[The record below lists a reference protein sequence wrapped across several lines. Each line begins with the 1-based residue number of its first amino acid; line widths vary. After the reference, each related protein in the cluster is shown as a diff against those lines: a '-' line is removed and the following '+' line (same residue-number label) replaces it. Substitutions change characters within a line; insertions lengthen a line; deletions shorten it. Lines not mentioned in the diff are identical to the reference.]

1 MDYQEVD
8 MKSYVTRLSLVTVA
22 LILTAIIFGPSS
34 ARADEFDLKTFISV
48 NQPIQVPGAVL
59 QPNVKYV
66 FRRLDSNAGTNHV
79 VRVLNE
85 DQSQVISTFFAAA
98 AWRLQP
104 EGDTVMTF
112 YETASG
118 FPKPVK
124 TWYYPGRLDGF
135 EFLYSKDEK
144 AQIAAHMGGGAATVQ
159 TARETEPESFVT
171 EPSAEETVT
180 EETTVAEVQ
189 QPVQEEVTKSDTDAD
204 VEREKPAEP
213 AIDESATPP
222 VDESAPADMDTAAD
236 TEQPAERELPATAG
250 ELSLLALIGMAGL
263 GLRTALKRV

>member
-1 MDYQEVD
+1 
-8 MKSYVTRLSLVTVA
+8 MKSYFTRLSLVTVA
-22 LILTAIIFGPSS
+22 LILTAIILGPSS
-34 ARADEFDLKTFISV
+34 AKADEFNLKTFITV

-85 DQSQVISTFFAAA
+85 DQSQVISTFFAAS
-98 AWRLQP
+98 AWRLEP

-159 TARETEPESFVT
+159 TARDTEPESFVT
-171 EPSAEETVT
+171 EPSAEQTVT
-180 EETTVAEVQ
+180 EQPAVAETVQ
-189 QPVQEEVTKSDTDAD
+189 QPAQEEVTKSDTAAA

-213 AIDESATPP
+213 AIDESAAP
-222 VDESAPADMDTAAD
+222 VEDHADMDTASD
-236 TEQPAERELPATAG
+236 TEQPTERELPETAG
-250 ELSLLALIGMAGL
+250 ELSLLALVGMAGL
-263 GLRTALKRV
+263 GLRTALKRF